1 MKIRLQDGR
10 GMMQISGSLLPLGS
24 ESLKTHLFESLG
36 QDVSAMSDSELRD
49 YLNVKPED
57 YVLVPFRALSATTVR
72 DGAIDFSHNNGKAL
86 QDAVEMFNN
95 LVILKNHDMNVDNWI
110 GTTQDAYWDNK
121 TPNVPPG
128 VNFMLKVDTKADPKV
143 ARGLVSG
150 ALNSGS
156 VTIEF
161 DYAKSHPK
169 MKDEEFAWK
178 LGSTVDGR
186 MVQALVTKITRTYE
200 YSVVWQ
206 GADQYAKA
214 IDDSGNIHVPGTQ
227 SNSQSLEE
235 TLDIKKLAAV
245 LKLEKEAPSDEEVFA
260 AITAFNT
267 QISTANANVITL
279 TAERDTFKT
288 QAETKTAE
296 LAAET
301 AKVTTLT
308 AENAT
313 LKTEVDGLKVS
324 SASLDA
330 IVKDARSEAI
340 RLYNLVEGDKAQDA
354 MRTMLN
360 SANLEVAR
368 SFITSYKERAEAIA
382 PLACAKCGATEL
394 SRRSSKQEVPETV
407 KQTKLESRR
416 ATASVTS
423 IHD

>member
-10 GMMQISGSLLPLGS
+10 GRMQVSGSLLPLGS
-24 ESLKTHLFESLG
+24 EGLKAHLSESLS
-36 QDVSAMSDSELRD
+36 QDFSSMSEAELRD
-49 YLNVKPED
+49 FLTVKPED
-57 YVLVPFRALSATTVR
+57 YILVPFRALSATTVR
-72 DGAIDFSHNNGKAL
+72 DGAIDFSYNNGQAL
-86 QDAVEMFNN
+86 KDAVGMFNS

-110 GTTQDAYWDNK
+110 GTTQDAYWDEK
-121 TPNVPPG
+121 TPGVPHG
-128 VNFMLKVDTKADPKV
+128 VNFMLKVDSKADPKV

-161 DYAKSHPK
+161 DYVKSHPK

-206 GADQYAKA
+206 GADPYAKQ
-214 IDDSGNIHVPGTQ
+214 IGQDGSITVPGTT

-260 AITAFNT
+260 AIANFNT
-267 QISTANANVITL
+267 QISTANANIVTL
-279 TAERDTFKT
+279 TTERDTFKT

-301 AKVTTLT
+301 AKVTTLST
-308 AENAT
+308 ENTT

-324 SASLDA
+324 KDSLEL
-330 IVKDARSEAI
+330 IVKDRRTEAL
-340 RLYNLVEGDKAQDA
+340 RLYNLVEGDKASDA

-360 SANLEVAR
+360 TASLEVAQ
-368 SFITSYKERAEAIA
+368 SFITSYTERANTIA
-382 PLACAKCGATEL
+382 PLSCTKCGATEL
-394 SRRSSKQEVPETV
+394 SRRSSKQEVTEPA
-407 KQTKLESRR
+407 KQTKLEARR
-416 ATASVTS
+416 VTASVAS